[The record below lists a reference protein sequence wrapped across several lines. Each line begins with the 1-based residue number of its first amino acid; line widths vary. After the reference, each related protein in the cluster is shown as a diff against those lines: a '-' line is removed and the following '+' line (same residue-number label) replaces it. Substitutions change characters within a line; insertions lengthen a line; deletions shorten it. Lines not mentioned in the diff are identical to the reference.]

1 MIDNI
6 ARAARD
12 SGVCD
17 TEPDYDTTRE
27 DWVAAIKFTAAA
39 AATAAAAFF
48 GAAIHAGVIRF

>member
-17 TEPDYDTTRE
+17 TEPDDDSS
-27 DWVAAIKFTAAA
+27 DWLEGLLLCACVAACLLAAA
-39 AATAAAAFF
+39 GIIYFN
-48 GAAIHAGVIRF
+48 GI